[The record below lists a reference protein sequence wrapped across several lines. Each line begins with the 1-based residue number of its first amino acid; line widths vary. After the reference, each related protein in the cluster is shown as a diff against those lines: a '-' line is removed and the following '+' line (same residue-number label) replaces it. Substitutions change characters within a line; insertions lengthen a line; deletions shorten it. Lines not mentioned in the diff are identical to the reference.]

1 MKRKTASVLLSC
13 VMGAALL
20 SGCTITIAPASESV
34 SKPAVQS
41 AVDNGDISSSE
52 VSDASANQP
61 VSSSGTP
68 EPTTVPPTPEQTQSD
83 PVVYAEGRIAA
94 DGDALFEVP
103 DGLDADHFHNFALYI
118 TVAIQSPLES
128 IENAD
133 SETAFRLSRC
143 MLECFYRTHPD
154 ICDQVVYREAPDG
167 YVRNYTVI
175 PISDFLDFTAT
186 HLGLDTLDFFKNA
199 IPADD
204 AIVRFDEE
212 SNEIL
217 FVPSL
222 ERIASDFDIGHVEI
236 EGNLMRLYAGS
247 ESKGECVYVFD
258 ISDSI
263 DRYRL
268 VRVD

>member
-1 MKRKTASVLLSC
+1 MKRKTGGILLSC

-20 SGCTITIAPASESV
+20 SGCASTIAPVSESA
-34 SKPAVQS
+34 SHPTAQS
-41 AVDNGDISSSE
+41 AVDSADGASSE
-52 VSDASANQP
+52 GSNAPADQP
-61 VSSSGTP
+61 VSPAFTP
-68 EPTTVPPTPEQTQSD
+68 APATVPPRPEQTQSD
-83 PVVYAEGRIAA
+83 PVVYAEGKIAA

-103 DGLDADHFHNFALYI
+103 GGMDADRFRSFALCL
-118 TVAIQSPLES
+118 TVAIQSPIDS

-133 SETAFRLSRC
+133 DKTAFRLSRC

-167 YVRNYTVI
+167 CVRNYTVI
-175 PISDFLDFTAT
+175 PLSDFLDFTAT

-199 IPADD
+199 IPAEDEV
-204 AIVRFDEE
+204 VRFDEE
-212 SNEIL
+212 NGQIL

-222 ERIASDFDIGHVEI
+222 ESIASDFDIGHVER
-236 EGNLMRLYAGS
+236 EGDLLRLYASS

-258 ISDSI
+258 ISNSMDQ
-263 DRYRL
+263 YLL

>member
-1 MKRKTASVLLSC
+1 MKRQIGTMLLSC
-13 VMGAALL
+13 VLSAALL
-20 SGCTITIAPASESV
+20 GGCAITIAPASE
-34 SKPAVQS
+34 AAAQS
-41 AVDNGDISSSE
+41 TIDNDEASSS
-52 VSDASANQP
+52 SFPAQP
-61 VSSSGTP
+61 TSPTGTP
-68 EPTTVPPTPEQTQSD
+68 SPTTAESTPESTWSE
-83 PVVYAEGRIAA
+83 PVVYAPGRIAD

-103 DGLDADHFHNFALYI
+103 DGLDADHFHNFALYLTI
-118 TVAIQSPLES
+118 AIKSPLES

-154 ICDQVVYREAPDG
+154 IWDQVVYREAPDG

-222 ERIASDFDIGHVEI
+222 ESTVSDFETGHVEV
-236 EGNLMRLYAGS
+236 EGSTMCLCASS
-247 ESKGECVYVFD
+247 ESKGERVYIFD
-258 ISDSI
+258 ISDGI
-263 DRYRL
+263 DQYRL
-268 VRVD
+268 IKIN

>member
-1 MKRKTASVLLSC
+1 MKRKTGSILLSC

-20 SGCTITIAPASESV
+20 SGCTITISPASESA

-41 AVDNGDISSSE
+41 AIDNGDISSSE

-61 VSSSGTP
+61 ASSSGTP

-103 DGLDADHFHNFALYI
+103 SGIDADRFRRFALYLTI
-118 TVAIQSPLES
+118 AIQGPIDS
-128 IENAD
+128 IENVD
-133 SETAFRLSRC
+133 NKTAFRLSRC
-143 MLECFYRTHPD
+143 MLEFFYATHPD
-154 ICDQVVYREAPDG
+154 ICAQVVYREAPDG
-167 YVRNYTVI
+167 FVRNYTVI
-175 PISDFLDFTAT
+175 PLSDFLDFTAT

-204 AIVRFDEE
+204 EVVRFDEE
-212 SNEIL
+212 NNQIL
-217 FVPSL
+217 FVPSM
-222 ERIASDFDIGHVEI
+222 ERAASDFDVGHVEI
-236 EGNLMRLYAGS
+236 EGNLMRLYAVS

-258 ISDSI
+258 ISNNI
-263 DRYRL
+263 DQYLL

>member
-1 MKRKTASVLLSC
+1 MKRKIGGILLSC

-20 SGCTITIAPASESV
+20 SGCASTIAPASESA
-34 SKPAVQS
+34 SHPTSQS
-41 AVDNGDISSSE
+41 AVDSDGASSE
-52 VSDASANQP
+52 GSNVPADQP
-61 VSSSGTP
+61 VSPAFTP
-68 EPTTVPPTPEQTQSD
+68 APATVPPRPEQTQSD
-83 PVVYAEGRIAA
+83 PVVYAEGKIAA

-103 DGLDADHFHNFALYI
+103 GGMDADRFRSFALYL
-118 TVAIQSPLES
+118 TVAIQSPIDS

-133 SETAFRLSRC
+133 DKTAFRLSRC

-154 ICDQVVYREAPDG
+154 IWDQVVYREAPDG

-222 ERIASDFDIGHVEI
+222 ESTVSDFETGHVEV
-236 EGNLMRLYAGS
+236 EGSTMCLCASS
-247 ESKGECVYVFD
+247 ESKGERVYIFD
-258 ISDSI
+258 ISDGI
-263 DRYRL
+263 DQYRL
-268 VRVD
+268 IKIN

>member
-1 MKRKTASVLLSC
+1 MKRQIGTMLLSC
-13 VMGAALL
+13 VLSAALL
-20 SGCTITIAPASESV
+20 GGCAITIAPASE
-34 SKPAVQS
+34 AAAQS
-41 AVDNGDISSSE
+41 TIDNDEPSSS
-52 VSDASANQP
+52 SFPDGPASLT
-61 VSSSGTP
+61 GTP
-68 EPTTVPPTPEQTQSD
+68 SPTAVEPTPESTRSE
-83 PVVYAEGRIAA
+83 PVVYAPGRIAD

-103 DGLDADHFHNFALYI
+103 DGLDADHFHNFALYLTI
-118 TVAIQSPLES
+118 AIKSPLES

-154 ICDQVVYREAPDG
+154 IWDQVVYREEPDG

-186 HLGLDTLDFFKNA
+186 HLGLDTLYFFKNA

-222 ERIASDFDIGHVEI
+222 ESTVSDFETG
-236 EGNLMRLYAGS
+236 GS
-247 ESKGECVYVFD
+247 L
-258 ISDSI
+258 
-263 DRYRL
+263 R
-268 VRVD
+268 

>member
-1 MKRKTASVLLSC
+1 MKRQIRTMLLSC
-13 VMGAALL
+13 VLSAALL
-20 SGCTITIAPASESV
+20 GGCAITIAPASE
-34 SKPAVQS
+34 AAAQS
-41 AVDNGDISSSE
+41 TIDNDEPSSS
-52 VSDASANQP
+52 SFPDGPASP
-61 VSSSGTP
+61 TGTP
-68 EPTTVPPTPEQTQSD
+68 SPTAVEPTPESTRSE
-83 PVVYAEGRIAA
+83 PVVYAPGRIAD

-103 DGLDADHFHNFALYI
+103 DGLDADHFHNFALYLTI
-118 TVAIQSPLES
+118 AIKSPLES

-167 YVRNYTVI
+167 CVRNYTVI
-175 PISDFLDFTAT
+175 PLSDFLDFTAT

-199 IPADD
+199 IPAEDEV
-204 AIVRFDEE
+204 VRFDEE
-212 SNEIL
+212 NDQIL

-222 ERIASDFDIGHVEI
+222 ESIASDFDVGRVER
-236 EGNLMRLYAGS
+236 EGDLLRLYASS

-258 ISDSI
+258 ISNSMDQ
-263 DRYRL
+263 YLL

>member
-1 MKRKTASVLLSC
+1 MKRQIGTMLLSC
-13 VMGAALL
+13 VLSAALL
-20 SGCTITIAPASESV
+20 GGCAITIAPASEAAAQSTIDNDEP
-34 SKPAVQS
+34 SSASFPDGPAS
-41 AVDNGDISSSE
+41 
-52 VSDASANQP
+52 P
-61 VSSSGTP
+61 TGTP
-68 EPTTVPPTPEQTQSD
+68 SPTAVEPTPESTRSE
-83 PVVYAEGRIAA
+83 PVVYAPGRIAD

-103 DGLDADHFHNFALYI
+103 DGLDADHFHNFALYLTI
-118 TVAIQSPLES
+118 AIKSPLES

-154 ICDQVVYREAPDG
+154 IWDQVVYREEPDG

-222 ERIASDFDIGHVEI
+222 ESTVSDFETGHVEV
-236 EGNLMRLYAGS
+236 EGSTMCLCASS
-247 ESKGECVYVFD
+247 ESKGERVYIFD
-258 ISDSI
+258 ISDGI
-263 DRYRL
+263 DQYRL
-268 VRVD
+268 IKIN